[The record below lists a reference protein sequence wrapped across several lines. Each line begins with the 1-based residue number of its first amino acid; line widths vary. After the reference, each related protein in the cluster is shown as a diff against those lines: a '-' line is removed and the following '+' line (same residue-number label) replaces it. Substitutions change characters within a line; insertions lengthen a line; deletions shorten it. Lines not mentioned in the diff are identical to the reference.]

1 MAWPD
6 RELPGAEGGAGTQPG
21 VLTPAPS
28 WPCPGCGRGRGRVRC
43 PGSVQRPG
51 PFWEES
57 PAPAASRAVEE
68 CWLRD
73 FQEDSRLVAPRGGR
87 SRVCRATVWK
97 CRLAPPPQSVQKTPA
112 SPSSSGLW
120 GPGSHPGPPSS
131 TVCPLGVS
139 RAARGQG
146 RASGSLGSRCAVA
159 RSCPW
164 NSAVPRAPR
173 LGMLSAPATSERATP
188 VPALEAA
195 FPGPPQVR
203 GRAQG
208 QCRSGRGL
216 GTASQRRRVA
226 RAGVEPGLGRA
237 GQGGRAP
244 RARSTGGRALCAWRP
259 RGLLPPRASA
269 PCLACGGG
277 GLAAAEGAGPAR
289 HGEHTPWRRL
299 TWGPPASACLES
311 PCLLLPGPLRGGR
324 RGAGLVLSAGLFLPG
339 SLVRNRPSR
348 PPKQGSFSRTNN
360 EAPRG
365 VVTCPRSHRGSLGP

>member
-1 MAWPD
+1 M
-6 RELPGAEGGAGTQPG
+6 
-21 VLTPAPS
+21 
-28 WPCPGCGRGRGRVRC
+28 
-43 PGSVQRPG
+43 
-51 PFWEES
+51 
-57 PAPAASRAVEE
+57 
-68 CWLRD
+68 
-73 FQEDSRLVAPRGGR
+73 APRGGR
-87 SRVCRATVWK
+87 SRLCRATVWK

-146 RASGSLGSRCAVA
+146 RASGSLGSRCTVA

-173 LGMLSAPATSERATP
+173 LGILSAPATSERATP
-188 VPALEAA
+188 ALALEAA

-237 GQGGRAP
+237 GQGREAGRREPGP
-244 RARSTGGRALCAWRP
+244 RAGEPCVRAGPAASCLPEPQRPAWH
-259 RGLLPPRASA
+259 
-269 PCLACGGG
+269 
-277 GLAAAEGAGPAR
+277 AEGAG
-289 HGEHTPWRRL
+289 WRQRRGRGL
-299 TWGPPASACLES
+299 PVMGSTRPGAGLRGGPPASACLES
-311 PCLLLPGPLRGGR
+311 PCLLLPGPLRGWR

-339 SLVRNRPSR
+339 SLLRNRPSR

>member
-28 WPCPGCGRGRGRVRC
+28 WPCPGCGRGWGGVQAACSVLALSGRKARPRLRPVPSRSVGCGTSRRTLAWWPRVVAAPGCAGPRC
-43 PGSVQRPG
+43 GSAG
-51 PFWEES
+51 W
-57 PAPAASRAVEE
+57 
-68 CWLRD
+68 
-73 FQEDSRLVAPRGGR
+73 
-87 SRVCRATVWK
+87 
-97 CRLAPPPQSVQKTPA
+97 PPLPQSVQKTPA

-120 GPGSHPGPPSS
+120 GPGSHPWPPSS

-173 LGMLSAPATSERATP
+173 LACCPLQPP
-188 VPALEAA
+188 QK
-195 FPGPPQVR
+195 GPPQPWPSRRPFQGHHRSGDALR
-203 GRAQG
+203 GSAALGGGWGRPRRG
-208 QCRSGRGL
+208 GGWRGRGL
-216 GTASQRRRVA
+216 S
-226 RAGVEPGLGRA
+226 PGWA
-237 GQGGRAP
+237 GQGREAGRREPGP
-244 RARSTGGRALCAWRP
+244 RAGEPCVRGGPAASCLPKPQRPAWH
-259 RGLLPPRASA
+259 
-269 PCLACGGG
+269 
-277 GLAAAEGAGPAR
+277 AEGAG
-289 HGEHTPWRRL
+289 WRQRRGRGPPVMGSTCPGAGL
-299 TWGPPASACLES
+299 RGGPPASACLES
-311 PCLLLPGPLRGGR
+311 PCLLLPGPLRGWR